1 MTVLEIPL
9 SRPACSSP
17 SSFSVP
23 CLIRCPRF
31 ISSCCLVAC
40 ISAAT
45 SGSFLFKISRK
56 CSVHL
61 FSCSSYFTYISVLVP
76 HNCRFVGLVACKG
89 LGDVVD
95 GLVSALSAV
104 DCASVTNSSM

>member
-9 SRPACSSP
+9 SRPAC
-17 SSFSVP
+17 SFSVP

-40 ISAAT
+40 VSAAT

-95 GLVSALSAV
+95 GLV
-104 DCASVTNSSM
+104 